1 MPVISRFLGIAIRMF
16 YREHGPPHFHASYGD
31 HRIVVAIQT
40 GAVDGHFPPRALGH
54 VMEWYHLHRQ
64 ELLSDWQLA
73 AQGKPLEPIPPL
85 E

>member
-16 YREHGPPHFHASYGD
+16 YREHGPPHFHASYGE
-31 HRIVVAIQT
+31 HRIVVSIQT
-40 GAVDGHFPPRALGH
+40 GAVEGHFPPRAFGH

-64 ELLSDWQLA
+64 ELVRDWQLA
-73 AQGKPLEPIPPL
+73 EQGKPLEPIPPL